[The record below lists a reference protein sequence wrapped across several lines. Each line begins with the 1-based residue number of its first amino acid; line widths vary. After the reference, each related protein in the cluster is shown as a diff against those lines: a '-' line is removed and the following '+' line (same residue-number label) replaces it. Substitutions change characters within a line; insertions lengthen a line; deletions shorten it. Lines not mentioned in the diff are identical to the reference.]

1 MCVVIEPKI
10 KCLRSSLLFTWEKLI
25 SKKIAIKHVLK
36 WITKLYIL
44 LDRSIWHLHVA
55 DCFPAR
61 CADIHQSKSGLCI
74 EINHPHAS
82 RRNHSASLGKPPCTC
97 MKALV
102 RSPSMRAYFH
112 GKNFGAMRGC
122 PRNIQVTVSSPGGK
136 KDIVKDL
143 V

>member
-1 MCVVIEPKI
+1 LLELLLSLGGVRWTIEEI
-10 KCLRSSLLFTWEKLI
+10 QQSLYRGVAM
-25 SKKIAIKHVLK
+25 SKG
-36 WITKLYIL
+36 
-44 LDRSIWHLHVA
+44 A
-55 DCFPAR
+55 DMKGKPIYCFPAR